1 MMQFLKLTF
10 SDIQCLMYYFVLIG
24 SSLLLYTILIA
35 QGYFNSNSLEDV
47 VAVILVLPVM
57 LLVML
62 PFLYKRYKIL
72 NNLLKSNNRVRVNKN
87 EWRCHA
93 GILLIQCSIKLYGV
107 NKEIILIGSKSNR
120 RLVDAGD
127 LNIIVDSKTGEVIIY
142 EAYI

>member
-35 QGYFNSNSLEDV
+35 QGYFDTDSLEDV

-62 PFLYKRYKIL
+62 PFIYKRYKIL
-72 NNLLKSNNRVRVNKN
+72 NNLLKSNNRIRVNKN
-87 EWRCHA
+87 EYRFHV
-93 GILLIQCSIKLYGV
+93 GILLIQCSIKLNGV
-107 NKEIILIGSKSNR
+107 NKDIILIGSKSNR
-120 RLVDAGD
+120 QLVGAGEFN
-127 LNIIVDSKTGEVIIY
+127 LIVDSNTGEVIVY